1 MSSPS
6 PIGDALAHSLVLAL
20 GTDCGTAAD
29 VARSM
34 IGRHGSVID
43 LQNLVIRSA
52 GSLERVTDDF
62 VERGWLSRIAE
73 AWLVGPIQMPVGLP
87 SFLEGAAAMRAIVP
101 DDGRATAVVTMPT
114 APSAIR
120 PALGGTGLAYAALVA
135 TQETFEKV
143 ADSAVNSLTIMTPFL
158 NDDGLIVVLN
168 LFRRTRASQRHLI
181 IRRAGGARAAV
192 RRSWEEVARLGVNV
206 LDYTLPTAGGF
217 ETFHA
222 KVLLADQDL
231 AYVGSA
237 NMTVF
242 APHSMELGILVDGR
256 AARVIANVIRGIER
270 ISIPLVAR

>member
-1 MSSPS
+1 M
-6 PIGDALAHSLVLAL
+6 V
-20 GTDCGTAAD
+20 
-29 VARSM
+29 
-34 IGRHGSVID
+34 GRHGSVID

-62 VERGWLSRIAE
+62 VQRGWLSPLDE
-73 AWLVGPIQMPVGLP
+73 AWMVGPIQVPAGLP

-120 PALGGTGLAYAALVA
+120 PALAGTGLAYAALVA
-135 TQETFEKV
+135 TQETFEKI
-143 ADSAVNSLTIMTPFL
+143 ADSAVNGLTIMTPFL
-158 NDDGLIVVLN
+158 NSDGLIVVLE

-192 RRSWEEVARLGVNV
+192 QRGWDEVARLGVIV
-206 LDYTLPTAGGF
+206 LDYTLPTAAGF

-242 APHSMELGILVDGR
+242 ARHSMELGILVDGR
-256 AARVIANVIRGIER
+256 AARVIANVVRGIVR
-270 ISIPLVAR
+270 IAIPILPL